1 MQTAICES
9 GCLNVSEED
18 QAMPE
23 HRSVWKNEQIRKQIQ
38 ILDHQAAPSILLKNA
53 VILHSYLK
61 QWIRGNVWIAGDRI
75 VYVGNDV
82 PQQAPL
88 EIKDCEGLYIVPGY
102 IEPHAHPFQLYNPQT
117 LSRYAAQYG
126 TTALISDN
134 LNLLFQKNQKK
145 ALTLLKAFH
154 QQPQHHYWWA
164 RFDLQSEVA
173 DEDFILSPDRIS
185 AWLDHDCV
193 LQGGELTGWPSLLA
207 GDDLMLDRIQEAK
220 RKRKRVE
227 GHFPGASER
236 TLTKMKL
243 FGADADHEAMTGK
256 EVYERLLAGYT
267 VALRHSSIRPDLPRL
282 LKEIKELP
290 ISSCEHLFFTT
301 DGATPAF
308 YREGV
313 TNPLIKMALEEGI
326 DPIEAYHMASFN
338 IARYYG
344 LDHLHGSVTPG
355 RYATLNFLENPAEP
369 NPVHV
374 MAKGEWLKLDGEDVQ
389 KVKEEIP
396 WKEAGFSPLT
406 SNWGLTADD
415 LQFSMP
421 LGLDMVNGVIIQ
433 PYSVTLDLAAD
444 ELPDRQDE
452 SFLALIDREG
462 NWRINTVLKG
472 FADVK
477 GLASSF
483 SATGDI
489 LLIGKN
495 KNDMISAWKQ
505 MIEIGGGITIFE
517 NGRTIFE
524 LPLKLNGTAS
534 TAEMPELA
542 RKYTEFH
549 DCLKER
555 GYRFEDPIY
564 TLFFLSST
572 HLPFVRIT
580 PRGIFDVKKK
590 TILFPAIMR

>member
-1 MQTAICES
+1 
-9 GCLNVSEED
+9 
-18 QAMPE
+18 MPE